1 MPWKYV
7 GMVHTVQRFKEVNYL
22 ILAEKWRQNTPI
34 QKRRYD
40 LMCFDIAVGVPP
52 SVMGVYAKTA
62 AAATTTATTTST
74 TTTKLSRRK
83 Q

>member
-1 MPWKYV
+1 
-7 GMVHTVQRFKEVNYL
+7 
-22 ILAEKWRQNTPI
+22 
-34 QKRRYD
+34 
-40 LMCFDIAVGVPP
+40 MCFDIAVGVPP

-83 Q
+83 